1 MEPTLNPESGFFRIR
16 IDFSYDGTNF
26 AGWAKQP
33 DQVTIQSTMESA
45 IATFTRETITL
56 TAAGRTDAGVHAAQ
70 QVAHF
75 DLPNLDRD
83 GNPWDIENFAYKLN
97 RILTEDI
104 RIISAVS
111 APSNFHAR
119 FSAISRHYI
128 YKIADGLQ
136 TIPPLAR
143 FDTTSWYREL
153 DLDRLQV
160 ASNYLIGKHDFA
172 TFCKPDAGA
181 TTIRT
186 LAKFNWERGSDGF
199 LRADIISDGFCYSM
213 VRNMVGAVACV
224 AEGRFE
230 PEWIKTILNDKT
242 RISDSLVFPA
252 RGLTLQSIAYQ

>member
-16 IDFSYDGTNF
+16 LDFSYDGTNF

-45 IATFTRETITL
+45 IATFTRETIAL
-56 TAAGRTDAGVHAAQ
+56 TAAGRTDAGVHARE

-83 GNPWDIENFAYKLN
+83 GNEWDIENFAYKLN

-104 RIISAVS
+104 RIISAVV
-111 APSNFHAR
+111 APNYFHAR
-119 FSAISRHYI
+119 FSAIRRHYI

-153 DLDRLQV
+153 DLNLLKA
-160 ASNYLIGKHDFA
+160 ASAYLIGKHDFA
-172 TFCKPDAGA
+172 TFCKPDVGA

-186 LAKFNWERGSDGF
+186 LESFNWERRSDGF
-199 LRADIISDGFCYSM
+199 LIADVIGDAFCYSM

-230 PEWIKTILNDKT
+230 PLWIKSILEEKR

-252 RGLTLQSIAYQ
+252 RGLTLHRIVY

>member
-1 MEPTLNPESGFFRIR
+1 MEPTLKPESGFFRIR
-16 IDFSYDGTNF
+16 LDFSYDGSNF

-45 IATFTRETITL
+45 LETFTREPIEL

-83 GNPWDIENFAYKLN
+83 ENAWEVDNFAYKLN
-97 RILTEDI
+97 RILAEDI
-104 RIISAVS
+104 RIISAVP

-143 FDTTSWYREL
+143 FDTTSWYRKL
-153 DLDRLQV
+153 DLDRLQA

-172 TFCKPDAGA
+172 TFCKPDTGA

-186 LAKFNWERGSDGF
+186 LEKFNWERGSDGF
-199 LRADIISDGFCYSM
+199 LRADVIGDAFCYSM
-213 VRNMVGAVACV
+213 VRNMVGAAACV

-230 PEWIKTILNDKT
+230 PEWIKTILEDKT

-252 RGLTLQSIAYQ
+252 RGLTLQSIAY

>member
-33 DQVTIQSTMESA
+33 DQVTIQSVMENA
-45 IATFTRETITL
+45 LETFTRETISL
-56 TAAGRTDAGVHAAQ
+56 TAAGRTDAGVHAAH

-83 GNPWDIENFAYKLN
+83 GNLWEISNFTYRLN
-97 RILTEDI
+97 RILTEEI
-104 RIISAVS
+104 RIISTTK
-111 APSNFHAR
+111 APTDFHAR
-119 FSAISRHYI
+119 FSAMRRHYI

-143 FDTTSWYREL
+143 FDTTTWYREL
-153 DLDRLQV
+153 DLNRLKV
-160 ASNYLIGKHDFA
+160 ASAYLIGKHDFA

-181 TTIRT
+181 TTVRT
-186 LAKFNWERGSDGF
+186 LETFNWDRGNDGF
-199 LRADIISDGFCYSM
+199 LKADVIGDAFCYSM

-230 PEWIKTILNDKT
+230 PEWIKSILEGKT

-252 RGLTLQSIAYQ
+252 RGLTLQSIEY

>member
-33 DQVTIQSTMESA
+33 DQITIQSTLESA
-45 IATFTRETITL
+45 LETFTRETISL

-83 GNPWDIENFAYKLN
+83 GNLWEIENFAYKLN

-104 RIISAVS
+104 RIISAVI
-111 APSNFHAR
+111 APIDFHAR
-119 FSAISRHYI
+119 FSAIRRHYI

-153 DLDRLQV
+153 DLNRLKV
-160 ASNYLIGKHDFA
+160 ASAFLIGKHDFA

-186 LAKFNWERGSDGF
+186 LETFNWERGSDGF
-199 LRADIISDGFCYSM
+199 LRADVIGDAFCYSM

-230 PEWIKTILNDKT
+230 PEWIKSILEDKT

-252 RGLTLQSIAYQ
+252 RGLTLQSIAY

>member
-16 IDFSYDGTNF
+16 LDFSYDGTNF

-56 TAAGRTDAGVHAAQ
+56 TAAGRTDAGVHAKH

-153 DLDRLQV
+153 DLDRLQA

-172 TFCKPDAGA
+172 TFCKPDVGA

-186 LAKFNWERGSDGF
+186 LESFNWERRSDGF
-199 LRADIISDGFCYSM
+199 LIADVIGDAFCYSM

-230 PEWIKTILNDKT
+230 PLWIKSILEEKR

-252 RGLTLQSIAYQ
+252 RGLTLHRIVY

>member
-45 IATFTRETITL
+45 IAIFTRETITL

-104 RIISAVS
+104 RIISAVP

-153 DLDRLQV
+153 DLDRLQA

-172 TFCKPDAGA
+172 TFCKPDLGA

-186 LAKFNWERGSDGF
+186 LEAFNWERRRDGF
-199 LRADIISDGFCYSM
+199 LIADVIGDAFCYSM

-230 PEWIKTILNDKT
+230 PVWIKSILEAKI